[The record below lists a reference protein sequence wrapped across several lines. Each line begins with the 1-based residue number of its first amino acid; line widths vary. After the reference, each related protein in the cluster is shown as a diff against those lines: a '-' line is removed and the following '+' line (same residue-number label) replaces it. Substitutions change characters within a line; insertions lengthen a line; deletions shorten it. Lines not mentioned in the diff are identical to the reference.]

1 MTVLTQRGKETAGV
15 GLQLV
20 GIVPRDYCVL
30 WHEIHA
36 QFRGPKFRLYDRLC
50 GKCCIYDPLRKETI

>member
-1 MTVLTQRGKETAGV
+1 MTVLTQKGKETAGV

-20 GIVPRDYCVL
+20 GIGPRDYCVL

-36 QFRGPKFRLYDRLC
+36 QFRGPKFRLYD
-50 GKCCIYDPLRKETI
+50 